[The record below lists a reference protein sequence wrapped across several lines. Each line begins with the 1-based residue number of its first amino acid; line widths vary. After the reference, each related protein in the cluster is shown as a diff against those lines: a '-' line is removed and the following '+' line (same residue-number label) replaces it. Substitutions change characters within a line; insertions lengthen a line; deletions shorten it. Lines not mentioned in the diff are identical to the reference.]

1 MAVYVCSMKF
11 MQENSFVFFV
21 FSKRN
26 LFHRSNTKKLST
38 IWCYHVATVHSFVF
52 YLPNMHDCV
61 GCSCDYFM
69 MSGHT
74 RVWSEILTNLQ
85 QGLGDGRLVVSF
97 VCIFVSDMCFI
108 LFLGPQ
114 ISTKSLL
121 CMR

>member
-1 MAVYVCSMKF
+1 V
-11 MQENSFVFFV
+11 
-21 FSKRN
+21 
-26 LFHRSNTKKLST
+26 
-38 IWCYHVATVHSFVF
+38 
-52 YLPNMHDCV
+52 HDCV

-85 QGLGDGRLVVSF
+85 QGSGDGRLVVSF
-97 VCIFVSDMCFI
+97 VCLFVSFFVLDQCFA